1 MANIPSLLSH
11 VRMAVV
17 FGAATDA
24 MAAQDM
30 LLCRIQAAVRGLL
43 CHSVGL
49 ASIKAPAHGVQ
60 WDADLAR
67 NLRSVNLGWCE
78 RVTEAG
84 VAALAA
90 GCPKLQALD
99 LCGCIRV
106 RLGSSCA
113 AHASTA

>member
-1 MANIPSLLSH
+1 MERRPTRWPRRICCFIVYKLL
-11 VRMAVV
+11 VLAVHE
-17 FGAATDA
+17 G
-24 MAAQDM
+24 
-30 LLCRIQAAVRGLL
+30 CS
-43 CHSVGL
+43 CPSVGL
-49 ASIKAPAHGVQ
+49 ASVKAHAHQVQ
-60 WDADLAR
+60 WDADVAR

-106 RLGSSCA
+106 RLGSPCA
-113 AHASTA
+113 AHASTAWIEAHACQ